1 MPIIDSHLHV
11 FEKLSEDF
19 PREVNAQCPA
29 DRAETAEKL
38 LEVMAANGVDQ
49 AVLTQIGGEQL
60 PHHQYLQHCLKT
72 YPNRFRGIGLI
83 PRDEWDAPEDHM
95 DRLAENGDI
104 IGFRINEIGGP
115 ADPLSHMDVRT
126 FTSYRIWK
134 HAAKKDYVMWLY
146 IRAKDAHQVA
156 FMVRAFPEIRAV
168 FNHLMICPGEGMFSW
183 DDEGR
188 PHINTPIPPLTRYSM
203 LGLHEYPNICVHLS
217 GQYAFSQEA
226 WPYRDLES
234 WHKTLLS
241 KFGADKLMW
250 ATDFPWILEDP
261 GYDKLVQV
269 IDELLPDLNAQQKAK
284 IMGGTAKRVL
294 DFPDVAD

>member
-1 MPIIDSHLHV
+1 MRQKTTWTSWLKMGILSASGLTKLAGLPIPYPKWMYGHL
-11 FEKLSEDF
+11 LRIASG
-19 PREVNAQCPA
+19 N
-29 DRAETAEKL
+29 T
-38 LEVMAANGVDQ
+38 
-49 AVLTQIGGEQL
+49 
-60 PHHQYLQHCLKT
+60 
-72 YPNRFRGIGLI
+72 
-83 PRDEWDAPEDHM
+83 
-95 DRLAENGDI
+95 RL
-104 IGFRINEIGGP
+104 
-115 ADPLSHMDVRT
+115 
-126 FTSYRIWK
+126 
-134 HAAKKDYVMWLY
+134 KKDYVMWLY

-269 IDELLPDLNAQQKAK
+269 IDELLPDLNAQQKAE

-294 DFPDVAD
+294 GFPDVAD